1 MKQFHWFLCVAKNCD
16 WSRKIAPL
24 SNLTR
29 ASLLIEWKLTAKAEL
44 NCEIYK
50 SWRKCW
56 KNQVSF
62 CHRSSSVSGKAWM
75 LPWKWQE
82 LKKHPRKTCGYGQR
96 RDQLIE
102 FWMKGAEMTVGI
114 FVFYGW
120 RFSNQ
125 LDILSETHFSCD
137 TVDRGLWLAILSS
150 LLCPETDRNIH
161 IGKQGYVS
169 FFTVLKKWCFIP
181 DINQRFSSCFD
192 TSKSWILL
200 NKLISQTFCL
210 LGLLNSRQSNG
221 SRLTK
226 TKFVPRGLVQLD

>member
-1 MKQFHWFLCVAKNCD
+1 MRRSTPRFTKYPSLVLIRLVLTEIQRFKNVKISIGNRTTSVNLEAIWF
-16 WSRKIAPL
+16 
-24 SNLTR
+24 
-29 ASLLIEWKLTAKAEL
+29 
-44 NCEIYK
+44 
-50 SWRKCW
+50 
-56 KNQVSF
+56 
-62 CHRSSSVSGKAWM
+62 
-75 LPWKWQE
+75 
-82 LKKHPRKTCGYGQR
+82 
-96 RDQLIE
+96 E